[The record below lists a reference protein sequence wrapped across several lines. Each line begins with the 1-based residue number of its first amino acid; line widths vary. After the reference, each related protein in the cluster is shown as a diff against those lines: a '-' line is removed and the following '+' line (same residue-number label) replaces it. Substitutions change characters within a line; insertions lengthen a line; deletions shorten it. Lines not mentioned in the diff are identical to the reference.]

1 MAKPVAVVI
10 SDIHFNIN
18 TLPVARAALQ
28 SAITTANTE
37 NLPLVIAGD
46 LNDTKAIIRA
56 EVANT
61 LLKLFKQVQTHA
73 YILVGNHDLVNEKG
87 TEHGLQYLASN
98 NVTIVDTVT
107 AFNDFT
113 LIPYQSTN
121 ESFISALERIP
132 AGALLIVHQG
142 FQGAFMGEYIQDKSS
157 VPLEAVKKYKVVS
170 GHYHRHQVVGSVTY
184 IGNPYTLSYAEAND
198 GPKGFLVLNSDGTFT
213 RHDLMTLR
221 KHVVLN
227 FDYNDTHTAAQ
238 SVARAQIKPEDIVW
252 VKVAGLESDLK
263 KLDKAK
269 LGHTLFGH
277 NNYKLDLI
285 PTANDNQ
292 PIQNIEKLTDFEIFD
307 SLINKTAETQ
317 LQKQYL
323 KELLREIIERVG

>member
-18 TLPVARAALQ
+18 TLPVASAALHQ
-28 SAITTANTE
+28 AITTANTE
-37 NLPLVIAGD
+37 NLPLIVAGD

-56 EVANT
+56 EVANELLR
-61 LLKLFKQVQTHA
+61 LLKNVQTHA
-73 YILVGNHDLVNEKG
+73 YILVGNHDLINEKG
-87 TEHGLQYLASN
+87 AEHGLQYLASSK
-98 NVTIVDTVT
+98 VSIVDKVT
-107 AFNDFT
+107 AFSDFT

-121 ESFISALERIP
+121 ASFITALERIP
-132 AGALLIVHQG
+132 AGTLLIVHQG

-170 GHYHRHQVVGSVTY
+170 GHYHRHQVIGSVTY
-184 IGNPYTLSYAEAND
+184 IGNPYTLSFAEAND
-198 GPKGFLVLNSDGTFT
+198 GPKGFLVLNDDGTFV

-227 FDYNDTHTAAQ
+227 FDYNDVHSAAQ
-238 SVARAQIKPEDIVW
+238 SVAKARIKQDDIVW
-252 VKVAGLESDLK
+252 VKVVGLESDLK
-263 KLDKAK
+263 RLDKTK
-269 LGHTLFGH
+269 LGHNLFGH
-277 NNYKLDLI
+277 SNYKLDLI
-285 PTANDNQ
+285 PTVNDTH

-307 SLINKTAETQ
+307 NLINNTAETQ